1 MATAT
6 VTSLSSGVSTWTYRM
21 EPMEAAQG
29 QSDVVGNLSN
39 ISQRVK
45 GEAEIWMEG
54 AADVRYYGNVA
65 FSQ

>member
-1 MATAT
+1 
-6 VTSLSSGVSTWTYRM
+6 M
-21 EPMEAAQG
+21 EPMVAAQG

-54 AADVRYYGNVA
+54 AADVRYYGDVA